1 MSEDFELNPSESV
14 SVQLTRMEGV
24 LNLVG
29 YKVTDL
35 VIRVDRHERDLG
47 ELKLSTQQLAA
58 DAVARDATVAA
69 TAKALREAKEAQD
82 ATARAEVSKSERTW
96 SPFTKIFAT
105 IAAVATIWAIV
116 SGFIPN

>member
-1 MSEDFELNPSESV
+1 M
-14 SVQLTRMEGV
+14 

-82 ATARAEVSKSERTW
+82 ATARAEVSKSERSW
-96 SPFTKIFAT
+96 SPFTKFFAV
-105 IAAVATIWAIV
+105 IAALAASWAVV
-116 SGFIPN
+116 SSFIPN